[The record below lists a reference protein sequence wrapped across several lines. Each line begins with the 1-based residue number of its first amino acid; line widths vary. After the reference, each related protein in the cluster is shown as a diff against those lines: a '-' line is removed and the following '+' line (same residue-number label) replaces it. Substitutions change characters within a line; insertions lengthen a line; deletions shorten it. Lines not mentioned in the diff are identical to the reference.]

1 MITIE
6 KLSKVYRTE
15 DVQTTALNQV
25 DLNIKKENFWLL
37 WDLQGVANLLYLIFW
52 VYWIF
57 LLQDLTGSMIWKQQ
71 VYLKEK
77 NQMLE
82 SKI

>member
-25 DLNIKKENFWLL
+25 DLTIKKENFFGNYGTFGMW
-37 WDLQGVANLLYLIFW
+37 
-52 VYWIF
+52 
-57 LLQDLTGSMIWKQQ
+57 
-71 VYLKEK
+71 
-77 NQMLE
+77 
-82 SKI
+82 

>member
-25 DLNIKKENFWLL
+25 DLTIKKENFGNYGTFGMW
-37 WDLQGVANLLYLIFW
+37 
-52 VYWIF
+52 
-57 LLQDLTGSMIWKQQ
+57 
-71 VYLKEK
+71 
-77 NQMLE
+77 
-82 SKI
+82 

>member
-25 DLNIKKENFWLL
+25 DLTIKKENFWQL
-37 WDLQGVANLLYLIFW
+37 WDLRDVVNLLY
-52 VYWIF
+52 
-57 LLQDLTGSMIWKQQ
+57 
-71 VYLKEK
+71 
-77 NQMLE
+77 
-82 SKI
+82 

>member
-37 WDLQGVANLLYLIFW
+37 WTFRVWQIYF
-52 VYWIF
+52 
-57 LLQDLTGSMIWKQQ
+57 T
-71 VYLKEK
+71 
-77 NQMLE
+77 
-82 SKI
+82 

>member
-25 DLNIKKENFWLL
+25 DLTIKKGEFLAIMGPSGCGKSTLL
-37 WDLQGVANLLYLIFW
+37 NILGLLDFPH
-52 VYWIF
+52 
-57 LLQDLTGSMIWKQQ
+57 QDLISSMIWKQQ
-71 VYLKEK
+71 AYLKER
-77 NQMLE
+77 NQM
-82 SKI
+82 

>member
-25 DLNIKKENFWLL
+25 DLTIKKGE
-37 WDLQGVANLLYLIFW
+37 
-52 VYWIF
+52 F
-57 LLQDLTGSMIWKQQ
+57 LAIMGP
-71 VYLKEK
+71 
-77 NQMLE
+77 
-82 SKI
+82 